1 MERTKGVEQVATRVN
16 RWVVLFASVGIIICQ
31 GGIYAFSVFS
41 SPLAAAN
48 GWSVPDVALAFTI
61 AVGIS
66 PLPIIIG
73 GRISDNGKS
82 RELILFSSLLL
93 AASFVL
99 AGLSTQLWQLYL
111 TYGLLGGFGLNLGYI
126 ACVNNSQRFFPDKRG
141 LCSGIVITGIGA
153 GTMIFA
159 PLGSW
164 LIEQFGVRTTFIQLG
179 AIFLVISLIC
189 SALIR
194 NAPIEDSAKTTEDK
208 KETTSSTIEAEDFDW
223 KGMIKTLRFY
233 LVAMLYAT
241 GCFSGLVI
249 SSNAADIGQNMF
261 GLTPMVAATFVSIYA
276 MCNCLGR
283 VLWGALSDKL
293 TRINTFMLLF
303 MFIAVSLLSMI
314 FIKATVGFGIG
325 LIGLGLCEGGVAA
338 MMSPLTIENFG
349 SKNQGVN
356 YGFVFLGFSVAAF
369 IAPRLTAFIGE
380 KNSGDFTSAFITG
393 VVVAMIGLVLA
404 FSLKQINAG
413 LANKKSNDA

>member
-1 MERTKGVEQVATRVN
+1 MERTKSIEQVTTKVN

-73 GRISDNGKS
+73 GRISDKGKS

-93 AASFVL
+93 AASFAL

-194 NAPIEDSAKTTEDK
+194 NAPIESSAEVDETTETPK
-208 KETTSSTIEAEDFDW
+208 ATIEAEDFDW
-223 KGMIKTLRFY
+223 KGMLKTLRFY

-261 GLTPMVAATFVSIYA
+261 GLTPMVAATFVSVYA
-276 MCNCLGR
+276 MSNCLGR

-303 MFIAVSLLSMI
+303 LFIALSLFSMI
-314 FIKATVGFGIG
+314 FIKATIGFGIG

-369 IAPRLTAFIGE
+369 IAPRLTAFAGE
-380 KNSGDFTSAFITG
+380 KNGGDFTSAFVAG
-393 VVVAMIGLVLA
+393 VVVAVVGFILA

-413 LANKKSNDA
+413 LAKKRS

>member
-1 MERTKGVEQVATRVN
+1 MEQTKDIAKVKVN

-41 SPLAAAN
+41 TPLAAAN
-48 GWSVPDVALAFTI
+48 GWSVPDVMIAFTI

-93 AASFVL
+93 AASFAL
-99 AGLSTQLWQLYL
+99 AGLSTQLWQLYI
-111 TYGLLGGFGLNLGYI
+111 TYGLMGGFGLNLGYI

-164 LIEQFGVRTTFIQLG
+164 LIEQGGVRNTFIQLG
-179 AIFLVISLIC
+179 AIFLVFSLIC
-189 SALIR
+189 SALIK
-194 NAPIEDSAKTTEDK
+194 NAPIEDSTAD
-208 KETTSSTIEAEDFDW
+208 SVDEATATVEVNYDW

-233 LVAMLYAT
+233 IVALLYAT

-261 GLTPMVAATFVSIYA
+261 DLTPMVAATFVSLYA
-276 MCNCLGR
+276 MSNCIGR
-283 VLWGALSDKL
+283 VIWGH
-293 TRINTFMLLF
+293 F
-303 MFIAVSLLSMI
+303 
-314 FIKATVGFGIG
+314 
-325 LIGLGLCEGGVAA
+325 
-338 MMSPLTIENFG
+338 
-349 SKNQGVN
+349 
-356 YGFVFLGFSVAAF
+356 
-369 IAPRLTAFIGE
+369 
-380 KNSGDFTSAFITG
+380 
-393 VVVAMIGLVLA
+393 
-404 FSLKQINAG
+404 QIN
-413 LANKKSNDA
+413 

>member
-1 MERTKGVEQVATRVN
+1 MERTKSIEQATTKVN

-73 GRISDNGKS
+73 GRISDKGKS

-93 AASFVL
+93 AASFAL

-141 LCSGIVITGIGA
+141 LCSGIIITGIGA

-194 NAPIEDSAKTTEDK
+194 NAPIEDSAEA
-208 KETTSSTIEAEDFDW
+208 KEETSEAVSPTIEENFDW

-303 MFIAVSLLSMI
+303 MFIAISLLSMI

-380 KNSGDFTSAFITG
+380 KNSGDFTSAFVTG
-393 VVVAMIGLVLA
+393 VIVAVIGFVLA

-413 LANKKSNDA
+413 LTKKKNKNA

>member
-1 MERTKGVEQVATRVN
+1 MERTKSVEQVTTKVN

-66 PLPIIIG
+66 PIPIIIG
-73 GRISDNGKS
+73 GRISDKGKS

-93 AASFVL
+93 AASFAL

-141 LCSGIVITGIGA
+141 LCSGIVITGIGT

-164 LIEQFGVRTTFIQLG
+164 LIEHFGVRTTFIQLG
-179 AIFLVISLIC
+179 VIFLVISLIC

-194 NAPIEDSAKTTEDK
+194 NAPIESTKETVTEANDSAL
-208 KETTSSTIEAEDFDW
+208 EAEDFDW

-233 LVAMLYAT
+233 LVALLYAT

-261 GLTPMVAATFVSIYA
+261 GLTPMVAATFVSVYA
-276 MCNCLGR
+276 MCNCFGR

-293 TRINTFMLLF
+293 TRINTFLLLF
-303 MFIAVSLLSMI
+303 IFIAASLLSMI

-349 SKNQGVN
+349 SRNQGVN
-356 YGFVFLGFSVAAF
+356 YGFVFLGFSIAAF
-369 IAPRLTAFIGE
+369 IAPRLTAFAGE
-380 KNSGDFTSAFITG
+380 KNSGDFTSAFIIG
-393 VVVAMIGLVLA
+393 VIVAVIGFILTFA
-404 FSLKQINAG
+404 LKQINLG
-413 LANKKSNDA
+413 LAKKKR

>member
-1 MERTKGVEQVATRVN
+1 MERTKSVEQVTTKVN

-66 PLPIIIG
+66 PIPIIIG
-73 GRISDNGKS
+73 GRISDKGKS

-93 AASFVL
+93 AASFAL

-164 LIEQFGVRTTFIQLG
+164 LIEHFGVRTTFIQLG
-179 AIFLVISLIC
+179 VIFLVISLIC

-194 NAPIEDSAKTTEDK
+194 NAPIESTKETVTEANDSAL
-208 KETTSSTIEAEDFDW
+208 EAEDFDW

-233 LVAMLYAT
+233 LVALLYAT

-261 GLTPMVAATFVSIYA
+261 GLTPMVAATFVSVYA
-276 MCNCLGR
+276 MCNCFGR

-293 TRINTFMLLF
+293 TRINTFLLLF
-303 MFIAVSLLSMI
+303 IFIAASLLSMI

-349 SKNQGVN
+349 SRNQGVN
-356 YGFVFLGFSVAAF
+356 YGFVFLGFSIAAF
-369 IAPRLTAFIGE
+369 IAPRLTAFAGE
-380 KNSGDFTSAFITG
+380 KNSGDFTSAFIIG
-393 VVVAMIGLVLA
+393 VIVAVIGFILTFA
-404 FSLKQINAG
+404 LKQINLG
-413 LANKKSNDA
+413 LAKKKR

>member
-1 MERTKGVEQVATRVN
+1 MERTKSVEQVTTKVN

-66 PLPIIIG
+66 PIPIIIG
-73 GRISDNGKS
+73 GRISDKGKS

-93 AASFVL
+93 AASFAL

-164 LIEQFGVRTTFIQLG
+164 LIEHFGVRTTFIQLG
-179 AIFLVISLIC
+179 VIFLVISLIC

-194 NAPIEDSAKTTEDK
+194 NAPIESTKETVTEANDSAL
-208 KETTSSTIEAEDFDW
+208 EAEDFDW

-233 LVAMLYAT
+233 LVALLYAT

-261 GLTPMVAATFVSIYA
+261 GLTPMVAATFVSVYA
-276 MCNCLGR
+276 VCNCFGR

-293 TRINTFMLLF
+293 TRINTFLLLF
-303 MFIAVSLLSMI
+303 IFIAASLLSMI

-349 SKNQGVN
+349 SRNQGVN
-356 YGFVFLGFSVAAF
+356 YGFVFLGFSIAAF
-369 IAPRLTAFIGE
+369 IAPRLTAFAGE
-380 KNSGDFTSAFITG
+380 KNSGDFTSAFIIG
-393 VVVAMIGLVLA
+393 VIVAVIGFILTFA
-404 FSLKQINAG
+404 LKQINLG
-413 LANKKSNDA
+413 LAKKKR

>member
-1 MERTKGVEQVATRVN
+1 MERIKSVEQSGVKVN

-48 GWSVPDVALAFTI
+48 GWSVPDVMLAFTI

-73 GRISDNGKS
+73 GRISDKGKS
-82 RELILFSSLLL
+82 RELIFFSSLLL
-93 AASFVL
+93 AASFAL
-99 AGLSTQLWQLYL
+99 AGLSTQLWQLYI
-111 TYGLLGGFGLNLGYI
+111 TYGLFGGFGLNLGYI

-159 PLGSW
+159 PLGGW

-179 AIFLVISLIC
+179 VIFLIISLVC
-189 SALIR
+189 SALIK
-194 NAPIEDSAKTTEDK
+194 NAPIESSEEEVAGDSATDVGEID
-208 KETTSSTIEAEDFDW
+208 EFDW

-249 SSNAADIGQNMF
+249 SSNASDIGQNMF
-261 GLTPMVAATFVSIYA
+261 GLTPIVAATFVSVYA
-276 MCNCLGR
+276 MSNCLGR
-283 VLWGALSDKL
+283 VIWGAISDKI

-303 MFIAVSLLSMI
+303 LFIALSLLSLI
-314 FIKATVGFGIG
+314 FIKSTVGFGVG

-356 YGFVFLGFSVAAF
+356 YGFVFLGFSLAAF

-380 KNSGDFTSAFITG
+380 SNSGDFTLVFFAGIT
-393 VVVAMIGLVLA
+393 VAVIGFLFA
-404 FSLKQINAG
+404 FSLKQINSN
-413 LANKKSNDA
+413 LAKKRSLKD